1 MPYLVTGATG
11 NVGIEVVRALFDRGV
26 EVRALLRPGTDAAAA
41 PAGSEPVVGDLNE
54 PSSMAAALR
63 GADGVFLLPGYG
75 DMPGLLAQARVA
87 GVGRVVQLSGRSAAS
102 GDLTNAISAYMIR
115 SEQAVREAGLE
126 WTIVR
131 PSAFAS
137 NALRWLPQL
146 RASDVV
152 RAPFANVR
160 VAILDPYDIGNVV
173 ATVLLD
179 DGHAERTY
187 ELSGPAALVPADQV
201 RILGQALGRAL
212 RFEAQPDDEARA
224 EMSAAMPK
232 EYVDA
237 FFRFY
242 VDGELDE
249 SAVLPAVEEL
259 TGRPPRTFA
268 QWAVDHVESF
278 AR

>member
-11 NVGIEVVRALFDRGV
+11 NIGIEVVCALLDRGV

-63 GADGVFLLPGYG
+63 GADGVFLLPGYR

-87 GVGRVVQLSGRSAAS
+87 GVGRVVQLSGRSAAG

-146 RASDVV
+146 RAGDVV

-249 SAVLPAVEEL
+249 SAVLPTVEEL

-268 QWAVDHVESF
+268 QWAADHVESL

>member
-1 MPYLVTGATG
+1 MTGATG
-11 NVGIEVVRALFDRGV
+11 NIGIEVVCALLDRGV

-63 GADGVFLLPGYG
+63 GADGVFLLPGYR

-87 GVGRVVQLSGRSAAS
+87 GVGRVVQLSGRSAAG

-146 RASDVV
+146 RAGDVV

-249 SAVLPAVEEL
+249 SAVLPTVEEL

-268 QWAVDHVESF
+268 QWAADHVESL